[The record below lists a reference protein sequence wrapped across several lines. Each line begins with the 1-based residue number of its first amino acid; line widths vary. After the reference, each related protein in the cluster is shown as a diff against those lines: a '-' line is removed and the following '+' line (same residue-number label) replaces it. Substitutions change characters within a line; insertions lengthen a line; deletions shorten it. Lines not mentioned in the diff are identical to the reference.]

1 MKVSNRVENIFA
13 HAVALDQS
21 GGMKNTVYAL
31 DREIFI
37 LNYDHT
43 ILLRFR
49 LRDSEKPFKDP
60 ISFRA
65 NDYDSSKFYE
75 ENGKIVFETEKG
87 GYVRKK
93 SCGTP
98 GMTPEDVKE
107 LFDSYSTPE
116 GESLTISKSV
126 LSLLDENLSHIEFS
140 ADEDGPLNMVQR
152 NVYSGAI
159 IEISPK
165 EAGLSGVHKFEN
177 AFGPIG
183 LRTADFMGL
192 FSFQDSLIFTFA
204 LDSSADDEENM
215 GNGFI
220 LAESLDKKKMDM
232 QALVACCLYDEIIEI
247 KEAKNG
253 REKSKIRRSK

>member
-1 MKVSNRVENIFA
+1 M
-13 HAVALDQS
+13 
-21 GGMKNTVYAL
+21 
-31 DREIFI
+31 
-37 LNYDHT
+37 
-43 ILLRFR
+43 
-49 LRDSEKPFKDP
+49 
-60 ISFRA
+60 
-65 NDYDSSKFYE
+65 
-75 ENGKIVFETEKG
+75 NGKIVFETEKG